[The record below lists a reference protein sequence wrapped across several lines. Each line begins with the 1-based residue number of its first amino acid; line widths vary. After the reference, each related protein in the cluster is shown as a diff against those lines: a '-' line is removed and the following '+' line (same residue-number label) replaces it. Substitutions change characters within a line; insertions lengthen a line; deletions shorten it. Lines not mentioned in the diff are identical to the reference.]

1 MLVSWAW
8 EIRQHFR
15 RRPNSCSP
23 TVMRWTWALYA
34 GYSPD
39 GDNLRA
45 DNVNNQWTLNTQEGV
60 EGVLTLGRGTTYIYC
75 MKQQC
80 LKGCRPLQWVV
91 WVWSRGKRRQRQR
104 AGEAVSW
111 SSPDKHIPP
120 KSWVQICNCSC
131 FGTLIMLT
139 SCCLFLILGGRDTLA
154 SSTSQLL
161 LERSFGYWIV
171 PLFPQLHELF
181 LNLFLMVFLHWPVGC
196 PGMSQIENRVL
207 KSFHAQHLRQIIL
220 SNRLQTNLAEHL
232 SNPSPSLLPLIFPS
246 PLQRSFQAKLWSY
259 GTESAHHI
267 PHPPPVHL
275 SAVSLLSK
283 LCINHTCQRKRV
295 IDPPHQEAP

>member
-1 MLVSWAW
+1 
-8 EIRQHFR
+8 
-15 RRPNSCSP
+15 
-23 TVMRWTWALYA
+23 MRWTWALYA
-34 GYSPD
+34 DYSPD

-45 DNVNNQWTLNTQEGV
+45 GNVNNQWTLNTQEGV
-60 EGVLTLGRGTTYIYC
+60 EGVLTLGRGTTYICC

-120 KSWVQICNCSC
+120 KSLVQICNCSC
-131 FGTLIMLT
+131 FDELIMLT

-161 LERSFGYWIV
+161 LERIYGYWIV

-181 LNLFLMVFLHWPVGC
+181 LNFFSSGFSSLTCW
-196 PGMSQIENRVL
+196 MSWCESDWERSPQELPCSAPETFPFEQLTSNQSCWAPL
-207 KSFHAQHLRQIIL
+207 ESF
-220 SNRLQTNLAEHL
+220 
-232 SNPSPSLLPLIFPS
+232 P
-246 PLQRSFQAKLWSY
+246 
-259 GTESAHHI
+259 
-267 PHPPPVHL
+267 
-275 SAVSLLSK
+275 
-283 LCINHTCQRKRV
+283 
-295 IDPPHQEAP
+295 